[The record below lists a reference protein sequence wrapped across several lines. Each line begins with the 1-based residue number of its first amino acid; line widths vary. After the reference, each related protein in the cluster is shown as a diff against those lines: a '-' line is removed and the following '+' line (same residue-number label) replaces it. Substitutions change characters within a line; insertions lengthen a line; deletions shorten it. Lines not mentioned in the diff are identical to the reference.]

1 MNSLRRLPIAFR
13 GGLLLLLTLVV
24 TPVALSAQ
32 TAADDSLAIRQLRH
46 AIGTWDV
53 ITEFLQPDGSV
64 ARSVPGTYRFE
75 WVVPDRVVAGRSDQP
90 SLGQSAGILFYLNSA
105 RHQIEMVSVG
115 ADGRLWV
122 MTGPS
127 GGETRH
133 TGEYQTQGGTTGQLR
148 FTRYNVM
155 PDAFESRMEWTQD
168 GGKTWVPGNHQT
180 FRRSTGQGQD
190 PALPGEVRVVDPT
203 SGAPLNAAQLASRLA
218 AADYVLLGEL
228 HDNSW
233 HHRVRGQLIRSAA
246 IRPAVVFEQFAASEA
261 PLPAPAAGQGMEA
274 WLDAGGFDRASW
286 KWPLHAPVVEA
297 AMARAREIR
306 GSNVSR
312 EELRGVVRGG
322 SAAAPL
328 PLRAL
333 MEAVPLDDQ
342 ARAALDRELVD
353 GHCGQLP
360 EQMVPGMRAAQE
372 IRDAAMTRALLAAA
386 ESGGPAWLIAGNGHV
401 RKDIA
406 VPRMLRAVAPGKRVV
421 AVGLVETGPDGGPR
435 NSEELSR
442 YDLVILTPAAERPDP
457 CASFRMAP
465 PPPPPATLP

>member
-1 MNSLRRLPIAFR
+1 MIPFLRTNAV
-13 GGLLLLLTLVV
+13 LLLTLSVAPRASGAQ
-24 TPVALSAQ
+24 TPV
-32 TAADDSLAIRQLRH
+32 DDSLAIQQLRH

-53 ITEFLQPDGSV
+53 VTEFLQPDGSV

-75 WVVPDRVVAGRSDQP
+75 WVVPDRVVAGRSDLP
-90 SLGQSAGILFYLNSA
+90 ELGQSAGILFYLNSA
-105 RHQIEMVSVG
+105 RHLIEMVSVG

-133 TGEYQTQGGTTGQLR
+133 TQEYQTQSGTTGQLR
-148 FTRYNVM
+148 FTRYTVT
-155 PDAFESRMEWTQD
+155 PDGFESRMEWTQD
-168 GGKTWVPGNHQT
+168 GGRTWSPGNHQT
-180 FRRSTGQGQD
+180 FRRGTGRGQD
-190 PALPGEVRVVDPT
+190 PALPAEVRALDPT
-203 SGAPLNAAQLASRLA
+203 TGAPLSAGQLASRLA
-218 AADYVLLGEL
+218 EADYVLLGEL
-228 HDNSW
+228 HDNAW
-233 HHRVRGQLIRSAA
+233 HHRVRGELIRSSAA
-246 IRPAVVFEQFAASEA
+246 RPAVVFEQFAASDA
-261 PLPAPAAGQGMEA
+261 PLPSPTEAQSMEA

-297 AMARAREIR
+297 ALARAREIR

-322 SAAAPL
+322 AAAAPG
-328 PLRAL
+328 PLREL
-333 MEAVPLDDQ
+333 MEAVPLDEL

-353 GHCGQLP
+353 GHCGELP

-372 IRDAAMTRALLAAA
+372 VRDAAMTRALLAAA
-386 ESGGPAWLIAGNGHV
+386 GSGSPAWLIAGNGHV

-406 VPRMLRAVAPGKRVV
+406 VPRMLRTVAPGKRVV

-435 NSEELSR
+435 NPDELSR

-465 PPPPPATLP
+465 PPPPFPVLP